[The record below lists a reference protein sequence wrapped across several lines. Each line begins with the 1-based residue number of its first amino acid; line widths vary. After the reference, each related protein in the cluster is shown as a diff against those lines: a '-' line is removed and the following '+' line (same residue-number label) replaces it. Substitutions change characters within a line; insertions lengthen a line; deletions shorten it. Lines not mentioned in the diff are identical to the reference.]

1 MDNEK
6 EKLKR
11 DMEKKE
17 WIAPTL
23 TQLRVSETKGGFG
36 SGTENG
42 FFGSGPSS

>member
-23 TQLRVSETKGGFG
+23 TQLRVSETKGGLIPAAPESSFD
-36 SGTENG
+36 TE
-42 FFGSGPSS
+42 FSS

>member
-23 TQLRVSETKGGFG
+23 TQLRVSETKGGFMP
-36 SGTENG
+36 GTESS
-42 FFGSGPSS
+42 FTRPSS